1 MHRTLLLAEQ
11 LIARPSVTPLDGDC
25 QKLIAERLT
34 PLGFVCETVESG
46 PADFRVVNLWAK
58 RSGGIKT
65 QTVRPELVQG
75 FRQAQPERSLSQSEP
90 KLNSKLLIFAGHTD
104 VVPTGPLEQWTSNPF
119 VPSHRDGKLYGR
131 GASDMKTSI
140 AAFVVA
146 VEEFLKANPNPAL
159 SLAFLLTSDEEGPSV
174 DGTVIMCDWL
184 TKRGEKLDYC
194 IVGEPTSVEKTGD
207 MIKNGRRGTMS
218 GKLTVKGVQGHIA
231 YPHLAE
237 NPIHKFAPAMAA
249 LVSTEWDKGN
259 EYFPATTWQISNI
272 HGGTGA
278 SNVIP
283 GHAVID
289 FNFRFSTESTP
300 ESLQKRLVDVLV
312 STGLQPEKDFDL
324 QWTVG
329 GLPFLTRPGELV
341 HAVQTAIRA
350 ETGLETQLSTTG
362 GTSDGRFIAKI
373 CEQVI
378 ECGPPN
384 ATIHKIDEHIV
395 VADIEPLKNIYRKT
409 IENLEAALQTA
420 SKKVPQSQV

>member
-1 MHRTLLLAEQ
+1 MHRTLILAEQ

-25 QKLIAERLT
+25 QKLIAERLR
-34 PLGFVCETVESG
+34 PLGFDCETVESG
-46 PADFRVVNLWAK
+46 PTDFRVINLWAK
-58 RSGGIKT
+58 RASKASNKAVSGAFTASAAIKNI
-65 QTVRPELVQG
+65 
-75 FRQAQPERSLSQSEP
+75 A
-90 KLNSKLLIFAGHTD
+90 KSKLLVFAGHTD
-104 VVPTGPLEQWTSNPF
+104 VVPTGPLEQWASNPF

-146 VEEFLKANPNPAL
+146 VEEFLKKNPNPAL

-218 GKLTVKGVQGHIA
+218 GKLTIKGIQGHIA

-249 LVSTEWDKGN
+249 LVDVKWDAGN

-300 ESLQKRLVDVLV
+300 ESLQERLIDVLI
-312 STGLQPEKDFDL
+312 STGLQPTKDFDL
-324 QWTVG
+324 QWTIG

-341 HAVQTAIRA
+341 HAVQAAIRA

-409 IENLEAALQTA
+409 MENLEAALQTELQ
-420 SKKVPQSQV
+420 SKS

>member
-1 MHRTLLLAEQ
+1 MHRTLILAEQ
-11 LIARPSVTPLDGDC
+11 LISRPSVTPLDGDC
-25 QKLIAERLT
+25 QKIIAERLA

-46 PADFRVVNLWAK
+46 PADFRVINLWAK
-58 RSGGIKT
+58 RGSGALAT
-65 QTVRPELVQG
+65 PNTSVESV
-75 FRQAQPERSLSQSEP
+75 FNAQAAIEKIANSKP
-90 KLNSKLLIFAGHTD
+90 SKLLAFAGHTD

-146 VEEFLKANPNPAL
+146 VEEFLKDNPNPLL
-159 SLAFLLTSDEEGPSV
+159 SLSFLLTSDEEGPSI
-174 DGTVIMCDWL
+174 DGTVVMCKWL
-184 TKRGEKLDYC
+184 TERGEKLDYC

-218 GKLTVKGVQGHIA
+218 GKLTVKGLQGHIA

-259 EYFPATTWQISNI
+259 EFFPATTWQISNI

-300 ESLQKRLVDVLV
+300 ESLQKRLVDVLA
-312 STGLQPEKDFDL
+312 SSGLQPTKDFDL
-324 QWTVG
+324 QWTIG

-341 HAVQTAIRA
+341 HAVQAAIRA

-373 CEQVI
+373 CDQVI

-409 IENLEAALQTA
+409 MENLEAALQAA
-420 SKKVPQSQV
+420 SAK

>member
-1 MHRTLLLAEQ
+1 MHRTLILAEQ
-11 LIARPSVTPLDGDC
+11 LISRPSVTPLDGDC
-25 QKLIAERLT
+25 QKIIAERLA
-34 PLGFVCETVESG
+34 PLGFVCETVEGG

-58 RSGGIKT
+58 REGNSALADVSIDKLAIKNI
-65 QTVRPELVQG
+65 VN
-75 FRQAQPERSLSQSEP
+75 
-90 KLNSKLLIFAGHTD
+90 KNSSSTKLLVFAGHTD

-174 DGTVIMCDWL
+174 DGTLIMCKWL
-184 TKRGEKLDYC
+184 TERGEKLDYC
-194 IVGEPTSVEKTGD
+194 IVGEPTSVERTGD

-237 NPIHKFAPAMAA
+237 NPIHKFAPAMAQ
-249 LVSTEWDKGN
+249 LVSVKWDAGN
-259 EYFPATTWQISNI
+259 DFFQPTSWQISNI
-272 HGGTGA
+272 HSGTGV

-283 GHAVID
+283 GHAVVD

-300 ESLQKRLVDVLV
+300 ESLQKRFVDVLIA
-312 STGLQPEKDFDL
+312 TGMQPEKDFDL
-324 QWTVG
+324 QWTIG

-341 HAVQTAIRA
+341 RAVQAAIHA
-350 ETGLETQLSTTG
+350 ETGLTTQLSTTG

-409 IENLEAALQTA
+409 MENLEAALLVKQ
-420 SKKVPQSQV
+420 